1 MEGVILGSRRYRKGW
16 KQRNWE
22 TAHDLRTSVV
32 VICSLWKL
40 ELLPRWVVLLNLA
53 RDPIPGLMAEHLLQT

>member
-1 MEGVILGSRRYRKGW
+1 MEGAILESRRSRKGR

-22 TAHDLRTSVV
+22 TAYNLRSGV

-40 ELLPRWVVLLNLA
+40 ELLPRWVVQFNLA
-53 RDPIPGLMAEHLLQT
+53 RDPVPGLTEEHLLQT